1 MNIADGNDNNAIDS
15 PLAVLAAAAV
25 ALDVDTTTNNTK
37 HETYT
42 KNNEDED
49 EGMMNHPT
57 TTDNE
62 LQSSSQHSS
71 DDKEGGGASGLP
83 SPNPDIAKDTGVE
96 SSSPRNDN
104 FTKMSEED
112 ALNPDNNSEQIQN
125 GGDTD
130 IRAGVND
137 GVDSKDTAAS
147 SAMEREVPAASV
159 QRNYFE
165 KTKNGIMNETIAND
179 NDEGQPPIPDLNADK
194 DQTGKNGG
202 GTDDAEEVTIA
213 SNTTEGNTINSPNN
227 QFAGKK
233 GAEQPI
239 ANDNID
245 KQQDIEK
252 EEEEEEDND
261 DQKDIEIEENDPD
274 ELDGVVE
281 GEDQDD
287 NDHKSSTEATENNA
301 ESGADDK
308 PINEDEETEKE
319 KTSNNN
325 ELDDGDGGDS
335 SDKGDQDDDM
345 AIDDHPKSTNKEKTN
360 ESEEG
365 ALSPLVGEIGYEF
378 RKKFIVDG
386 TEEEWYTGKVEEI
399 LPMEG
404 KSY

>member
-1 MNIADGNDNNAIDS
+1 MEEDKGTMNIADGNDNNAIDS

-25 ALDVDTTTNNTK
+25 ARDVDTTTNNTK

-49 EGMMNHPT
+49 EGMMMNHPT
-57 TTDNE
+57 TTDN
-62 LQSSSQHSS
+62 SSSQHSS
-71 DDKEGGGASGLP
+71 DDKEGGGTSGLP
-83 SPNPDIAKDTGVE
+83 SPPNFDDSRDIAKDTGVE
-96 SSSPRNDN
+96 SSSRHDN
-104 FTKMSEED
+104 IIKMSEED
-112 ALNPDNNSEQIQN
+112 ALNPVNNSEQIQN

-147 SAMEREVPAASV
+147 SAVEGEVPAASV

-179 NDEGQPPIPDLNADK
+179 N
-194 DQTGKNGG
+194 T
-202 GTDDAEEVTIA
+202 
-213 SNTTEGNTINSPNN
+213 
-227 QFAGKK
+227 
-233 GAEQPI
+233 
-239 ANDNID
+239 D
-245 KQQDIEK
+245 KQQEIEK
-252 EEEEEEDND
+252 EEEEEDDKND
-261 DQKDIEIEENDPD
+261 MEIEEKASD

-287 NDHKSSTEATENNA
+287 NDHKSSTETTENNA

-308 PINEDEETEKE
+308 PIKDDEETEKE
-319 KTSNNN
+319 KTLTNN

-345 AIDDHPKSTNKEKTN
+345 AIDDHPKSTKKEIN
-360 ESEEG
+360 ESEEEG
-365 ALSPLVGEIGYEF
+365 ASSPLVGEVGYEF

-404 KSY
+404 ESY